1 MAILITL
8 VAGIFFL
15 VGAVLALLGKDK
27 KHLSE
32 FSIGMALSVM
42 IMLLAF
48 DIVPE
53 VAEALEENYIWMFIF
68 IVVGITILKLL
79 DMLVPHHNHKEEL
92 DHHERH
98 MHHIGLISSLTL
110 IIHNVI
116 EGIGIYNIANMDIKA
131 GILMAIGV
139 GLHNIPF
146 GMEITASLN
155 ETKKNKKEIWMNIIV
170 LTLSTVLGALIM
182 LTIGNISEMV
192 LGCLLS
198 TTIGMILYLV
208 LFELLPEIKETENKK
223 YAIIG
228 VIVGLLLSVC
238 NIIIG
243 G

>member
-1 MAILITL
+1 MAILITTI
-8 VAGIFFL
+8 AGIFFL
-15 VGAVLALLGKDK
+15 VGAVLALLGKNK

-48 DIVPE
+48 DIMPE
-53 VAEALEENYIWMFIF
+53 VVESLEDNYILMFIF
-68 IVVGITILKLL
+68 IVVGISVLKLM

-116 EGIGIYNIANMDIKA
+116 EGIGIYNIAMMDTKA

-155 ETKKNKKEIWMNIIV
+155 ETKKNKKEIWINIIV

-182 LTIGNISEMV
+182 LTIGNISETV

-198 TTIGMILYLV
+198 TTVGMILYLV
-208 LFELLPEIKETENKK
+208 LFELLPEIKETKNKK

-228 VIVGLLLSVC
+228 VIVGLLLSVG
-238 NIIIG
+238 NILIG